1 MCVHII
7 GLGCCCF
14 FFKPMLVIQ
23 KWYISH
29 FDSSVYTELKNK
41 KYNKIKTFLK
51 EVKITIILQRCW
63 SFFTTQLNRK
73 NLIVIFFDEIVRIR
87 RCDMA
92 ALNQWLKNCQEE
104 SCL

>member
-1 MCVHII
+1 
-7 GLGCCCF
+7 
-14 FFKPMLVIQ
+14 MLVIQ